1 MNHRHRRFLCLAV
14 LSLGIPVFA
23 GVLQIHCLNV
33 GHGDATLVISPAGRT
48 LLIDAGND
56 SMGLRKVLPWLS
68 SRGITSL
75 DWIVAT
81 HYHGDHIGGLDEVIS
96 GLGRD
101 SVKQAVYDRGWSY
114 NTNAYS
120 DYVRAAGS
128 KRRTIAD
135 GMALDLGGGVIVRC
149 LAVNGN
155 GRLRSPFTDPPWSE
169 NDLCVALRISYQRF
183 DFSISGDLS
192 GESTAYYRDIE
203 TSVGPEIGPVEV
215 LRVNHHG
222 SAYSSN
228 RAFLAALAPLVSVI
242 SCGKN
247 DYGLPSQEA
256 LSRLRPY
263 GPVYQTADRD
273 GRPINGD
280 VIISS
285 DGQRFVV
292 NGDTF
297 DCKTGVAETVTT
309 PPGYTV
315 VPGIVREVLC
325 LPPVGLSERAGAV
338 LLDVAGR
345 KVTELQ
351 PGVNDVGSLTPGVYF
366 LVMRTAAMGSSRK
379 LLLVR

>member
-1 MNHRHRRFLCLAV
+1 MSHRRRFLLWLTV
-14 LSLGIPVFA
+14 LSLGVPVYA
-23 GVLQIHCLNV
+23 GMLQIHCLNV

-81 HYHGDHIGGLDEVIS
+81 HYHGDHIGGLDEVIN

-114 NTNAYS
+114 GTNAYG
-120 DYVRAAGS
+120 DYVRAAGN

-135 GMALDLGGGVIVRC
+135 GMALDLGEGVIVRC

-155 GRLRSPFTDPPWSE
+155 GRLHSPFTDPPWSE
-169 NDLCVALRISYQRF
+169 NDLCIALRISYQRF

-228 RAFLAALAPLVSVI
+228 CSFLAALSPLVSVI

-247 DYGLPSQEA
+247 DYGLPTQEA

-273 GRPINGD
+273 GRPVNGD
-280 VIISS
+280 VIIST
-285 DGQRFVV
+285 DGQRFIV

-297 DCKTGVAETVTT
+297 NCKTGVEEVVTT
-309 PPGYTV
+309 PFVWAV
-315 VPGIVREVLC
+315 VPGIVRQVLH
-325 LPPVGLSERAGAV
+325 LPPAGLSERAGAV
-338 LLDVAGR
+338 LLDVVGR
-345 KVTELQ
+345 KVAELR
-351 PGVNDVGSLTPGVYF
+351 PGANDVSSLAPGVYF
-366 LVMRTAAMGSSRK
+366 LVTRTAAVGNRQK